1 MKERNTWAYE
11 FSKRV
16 VCIIVSL
23 FVSHIVYADIVVFAA
38 GDLSALGQITDNITH
53 VTEICL
59 AGYVFKAALENVF
72 KIKGSNN
79 DECG

>member
-1 MKERNTWAYE
+1 MKKREEWVYT

-23 FVSHIVYADIVVFAA
+23 FVVHIVYADIVVFVA

-72 KIKGSNN
+72 KIRGGDS
-79 DECG
+79 ERY